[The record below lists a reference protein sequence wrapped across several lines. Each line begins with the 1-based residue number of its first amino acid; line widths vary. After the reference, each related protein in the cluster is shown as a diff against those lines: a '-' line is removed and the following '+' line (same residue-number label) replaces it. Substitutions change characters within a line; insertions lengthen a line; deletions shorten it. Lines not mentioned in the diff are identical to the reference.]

1 MRRLCLLRICRRG
14 LRERRRME
22 QRILLWR
29 SEFVT
34 GYGFRVRL
42 LVMQSLLSSLLLAPC
57 SLLLAPCSLL
67 LAPYPLLLT
76 LCSLLVALSLALRC
90 EGLWRVRT
98 RVPSVEDLSWS
109 AG

>member
-67 LAPYPLLLT
+67 LAPCSLPFAPYPLLSPR
-76 LCSLLVALSLALRC
+76 CSLTCFAV
-90 EGLWRVRT
+90 
-98 RVPSVEDLSWS
+98 
-109 AG
+109 